1 MHAIFQK
8 NGKKKGQKK
17 KRAKKCLK
25 RAKTGKTP
33 EKLGKNVKDLKI
45 FLKRAG
51 D

>member
-17 KRAKKCLK
+17 
-25 RAKTGKTP
+25 RAKTGKTL